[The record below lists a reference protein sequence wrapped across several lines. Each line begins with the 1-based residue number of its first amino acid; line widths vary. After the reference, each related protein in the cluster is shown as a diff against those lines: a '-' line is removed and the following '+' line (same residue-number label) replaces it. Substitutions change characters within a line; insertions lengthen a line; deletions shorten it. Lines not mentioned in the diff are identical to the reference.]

1 MISTIVFFDFM
12 VKPSYVLCLTTIDL
26 ASSADELA
34 AKIVKAKLGACVSI
48 HSIHSVYFWEDEI
61 KKEPEYQLTIK
72 TQATLTGKLQ
82 KFILENHSYDLPEV
96 IFIPILEG
104 ASNYLKWIT
113 KNTD

>member
-1 MISTIVFFDFM
+1 M
-12 VKPSYVLCLTTIDL
+12 VNSSFVLCITTID
-26 ASSADELA
+26 SPSKADELA

-48 HSIHSVYFWEDEI
+48 HAIHSVYFWEDEI
-61 KKEPEYQLTIK
+61 KKEREYQLMIK
-72 TQATLTGKLQ
+72 TQATLTDKLQ